1 MISVK
6 RPSVSSHPS
15 AHHHHHHHHQP
26 HHHHHHHK
34 QHHQLHS
41 LQNGASSA
49 GSVTS
54 ASLVTTTSANNN
66 RLIRSRNQLS
76 TGSEQ
81 QQDGKHQPQT
91 HWNPQAG
98 GGGFVSN
105 GGLGIGTFGGV
116 AGGQVNRPT
125 GAASWTGTG
134 SGCSIITNGGSLY
147 YSSSNGGY
155 GVSTATVNPKIRDIY
170 EFDSLFLLPAC
181 ALTSDKALNLRKDLA
196 AYDFDIK
203 ILEDSPRGSHNVWQS
218 GNRDATVQKQS
229 RPSSANRDR
238 LHEQSVAHTLHWF
251 ACVGED
257 SVDNGR
263 NAEELQKEREE
274 RIKQMKERQNEERQK
289 KLEELKAQAL
299 AAQKFREQKEEE
311 RRRRMDDLRRRE
323 SDRRS
328 QVEERR
334 RAIVEAD
341 NERREYIL
349 RKNQE
354 REQRMETKRRN
365 DRGSIQF
372 AFGSSTPRMIDTSD
386 SGMCSSFWAH
396 RRATSITNVAYTGAA
411 LTRRSSERELTD
423 SASKKRATSASGL
436 DRSTDD
442 QRRMSSSMY
451 EVFNWTS
458 TSECPRK
465 LTFSLAAGPGINID
479 DPPTAAE
486 YQPAAARNYA
496 SGKEMNYQ
504 RTVNRRK
511 TDLMPTIPSPRDSS
525 RSSLGTHT
533 PRTPGRAFS
542 MTRLDQLAQ
551 PRRRNGEH
559 ISAILERERRQAL
572 ELENLTRLS
581 LSSSRSSPTGSGGN
595 SKRMS
600 RSMSQLAGSGAKYR
614 NQSQDSNSGRSPGFG
629 GGRKSSFHSSS
640 MNSGSTSPMRRNDTS
655 KSMSQLNTVGGTAR
669 ITKTERLRQQYHHQQ
684 QQQLQSQLLVT
695 NGLRSGEMTPTSLN
709 TSRPGSAMS
718 SSTTASGIVYRRT
731 LPAQRKP
738 RPASIAVTGVT
749 ASGLKEDKPPL
760 PKTGSGASTGS
771 GVTSASSKHRLS
783 SAGSGSINTTP
794 AKSASGMETP
804 TKKPL
809 SIHSAEKRSASVRGS
824 TPKASSTPLQ
834 SPGPEKASR
843 SLQDSLKKAADGG
856 GKKAPAS
863 SEKPATTKTA
873 TVPKEEVVA
882 VEAKPDAPAAPKAEE
897 QVVEPEKVVV
907 RDESSQQA
915 SLVEV
920 DQSSFGQEEQPQ
932 QQQEEVVVPVQQEAP
947 APALPTESSEV
958 PQQVEVAPVK
968 VVPTPV
974 VEQVVAEPQD
984 VSEPKMLPEEE
995 TVEVINGG
1003 LTVDVAGGA
1012 ADAMTA
1018 SMIAKRITTEEEAK
1032 AALAERRRLAREEA
1046 ERQAELERKRIE
1058 AEEQAE
1064 RQRVLEEEER
1074 LRKLEEET
1082 IRLAEEQRRM
1092 EEERLQQAI
1101 EEARRRD
1108 EEERK
1113 RREEE
1118 ARQKAEREEA
1128 ERKAREEA
1136 ERQRVEM
1143 AERLKKEE
1151 KEREERRKRV
1161 EAIMSRT
1168 RAKGT
1173 ANSTPTKN
1181 NEDDKENAMSKSQIV
1196 LSSTPAALPTG
1207 TAMSASTISM
1217 TDSFIASEIRQE
1229 QAQQQQ
1235 QQQQQHQSLEQ
1246 AMESLSLS
1254 NNNNNNGN
1262 SSNSSSSSETLA
1274 HSSTIN
1280 NTINNNN
1287 NNNGGSN
1294 IQFEKSVAEKE
1305 SLLLLASSTAAGVT
1319 LVANNNLNNGSTSN
1333 GTGGAVVGSEATN
1346 GDSIVP
1352 TTNGKTEQ
1360 QSPAMMASS
1369 NGSSATANST
1379 SDLIIEDALM
1389 GQTNGHKNG
1398 TMDNVF
1404 AVNDTLKPQTTGP
1417 MGLND
1422 FHIPTNGDHHRHRD
1436 DSRLPS
1442 LADPNAEP
1450 SAEQQHSSF
1459 ESSGTASTVVTT
1471 ETTIVS
1477 ADDAAANSC
1486 SNADPL
1492 IDFASFSTSEVSQPG
1507 LVELAGA
1514 GSDANF
1520 NPLAPL
1526 DVHNNDNNNSINPF
1540 FSSNYDGDAA
1550 SGDHRATEAILFDL
1564 TLDNTS
1570 NGGGTTNT
1578 SSSPFFTN
1586 NNNNTNTSPPNN
1598 NNNNSTPSSWLV
1610 SATSDGQENR
1620 DLSLL

>member
-15 AHHHHHHHHQP
+15 AHHHHHHHQP
-26 HHHHHHHK
+26 HQHQHHK

-49 GSVTS
+49 SSVTS
-54 ASLVTTTSANNN
+54 APLVATTSANNN
-66 RLIRSRNQLS
+66 RIIRSRNQLS
-76 TGSEQ
+76 TAGEHEQ
-81 QQDGKHQPQT
+81 HQEAKHLHPG
-91 HWNPQAG
+91 HWNPQSG
-98 GGGFVSN
+98 SFVSN
-105 GGLGIGTFGGV
+105 GGTGVGPFGGV
-116 AGGQVNRPT
+116 GGGGGAQVNRPT

-147 YSSSNGGY
+147 YSNSNGGY
-155 GVSTATVNPKIRDIY
+155 GVSTASVNPKIRDIY

-229 RPSSANRDR
+229 RPASANRDR

-251 ACVGED
+251 ACVGDD

-263 NAEELQKEREE
+263 NPEELQKEREE

-334 RAIVEAD
+334 RAIIEAD

-465 LTFSLAAGPGINID
+465 LTFSLAGSGINID

-486 YQPAAARNYA
+486 YQPAAPRNYA
-496 SGKEMNYQ
+496 SGKDDTAEMNYQ

-629 GGRKSSFHSSS
+629 GGRKSSFNSSS

-655 KSMSQLNTVGGTAR
+655 KSMSQLNTVGSTPR

-684 QQQLQSQLLVT
+684 QQQLQNQLLVT

-783 SAGSGSINTTP
+783 SAGSGSIHTTP
-794 AKSASGMETP
+794 AKSSSGMDTP
-804 TKKPL
+804 TKKPVTL
-809 SIHSAEKRSASVRGS
+809 HSAEKRSTSVRGT

-843 SLQDSLKKAADGG
+843 SLQDSLKKAADVS
-856 GKKAPAS
+856 KKVPATNEKPMAKAP
-863 SEKPATTKTA
+863 
-873 TVPKEEVVA
+873 VPKDDAVV
-882 VEAKPDAPAAPKAEE
+882 VEAKQEAPIVAPMQEE
-897 QVVEPEKVVV
+897 QSVEPEKVAPQV
-907 RDESSQQA
+907 ENTPQT

-920 DQSSFGQEEQPQ
+920 DQSFGQVEQPQ
-932 QQQEEVVVPVQQEAP
+932 QQQEEVVVAVQQEAP
-947 APALPTESSEV
+947 SPAQTVSVEQSQQADSVSVETE
-958 PQQVEVAPVK
+958 
-968 VVPTPV
+968 PTPIIEQAEMEQQEISV
-974 VEQVVAEPQD
+974 VK
-984 VSEPKMLPEEE
+984 SETTMMPVEE
-995 TVEVINGG
+995 TTEIINGS
-1003 LTVDVAGGA
+1003 LTIDASGNG

-1064 RQRVLEEEER
+1064 RQRILEEEER

-1113 RREEE
+1113 RREDE

-1168 RAKGT
+1168 RAKGA

-1217 TDSFIASEIRQE
+1217 TDSFIASELRQE
-1229 QAQQQQ
+1229 QQQQV
-1235 QQQQQHQSLEQ
+1235 QQHQSLEQ

-1274 HSSTIN
+1274 HSSAIN
-1280 NTINNNN
+1280 NINNNN
-1287 NNNGGSN
+1287 NSSNGDN
-1294 IQFEKSVAEKE
+1294 VQFEKSVTEKE
-1305 SLLLLASSTAAGVT
+1305 NLLLTSSTGATV
-1319 LVANNNLNNGSTSN
+1319 VANNNLNNGSTSN
-1333 GTGGAVVGSEATN
+1333 GTVVESTTNAEGANSGTKGE
-1346 GDSIVP
+1346 SIVL

-1360 QSPAMMASS
+1360 QSSAMMANS
-1369 NGSSATANST
+1369 NGSNATANST

-1404 AVNDTLKPQTTGP
+1404 AVNDLMKADNVP
-1417 MGLND
+1417 MELNE
-1422 FHIPTNGDHHRHRD
+1422 FISPKNGDHHLNGD
-1436 DSRLPS
+1436 DSYPS
-1442 LADPNAEP
+1442 IVDRNATGGEK
-1450 SAEQQHSSF
+1450 QHSSID
-1459 ESSGTASTVVTT
+1459 SSGTASTVTT
-1471 ETTIVS
+1471 ETTIVTAGGAS
-1477 ADDAAANSC
+1477 TT
-1486 SNADPL
+1486 ADPL
-1492 IDFASFSTSEVSQPG
+1492 IDFASFSISDDLGQAIPREGSV
-1507 LVELAGA
+1507 
-1514 GSDANF
+1514 SDANF
-1520 NPLAPL
+1520 NPLTPFDTADSVNVTVVQHNATL
-1526 DVHNNDNNNSINPF
+1526 DVNNASNNNSINPF
-1540 FSSNYDGDAA
+1540 FSSNEHITYPVHDGSDREC
-1550 SGDHRATEAILFDL
+1550 SDNHATEAVLFDL
-1564 TLDNTS
+1564 ALDNTTS
-1570 NGGGTTNT
+1570 TTT
-1578 SSSPFFTN
+1578 SSSFFN
-1586 NNNNTNTSPPNN
+1586 NNNNTPSNNTP
-1598 NNNNSTPSSWLV
+1598 WLV
-1610 SATSDGQENR
+1610 SATSDGQDNR
-1620 DLSLL
+1620 GK

>member
-1 MISVK
+1 MADSTEEINQILDNKTQSPGTIEGK
-6 RPSVSSHPS
+6 DPSFNSIHPC
-15 AHHHHHHHHQP
+15 
-26 HHHHHHHK
+26 
-34 QHHQLHS
+34 
-41 LQNGASSA
+41 
-49 GSVTS
+49 
-54 ASLVTTTSANNN
+54 
-66 RLIRSRNQLS
+66 I
-76 TGSEQ
+76 
-81 QQDGKHQPQT
+81 D
-91 HWNPQAG
+91 
-98 GGGFVSN
+98 
-105 GGLGIGTFGGV
+105 
-116 AGGQVNRPT
+116 
-125 GAASWTGTG
+125 
-134 SGCSIITNGGSLY
+134 
-147 YSSSNGGY
+147 
-155 GVSTATVNPKIRDIY
+155 AT
-170 EFDSLFLLPAC
+170 
-181 ALTSDKALNLRKDLA
+181 
-196 AYDFDIK
+196 
-203 ILEDSPRGSHNVWQS
+203 

-229 RPSSANRDR
+229 RPSSANR
-238 LHEQSVAHTLHWF
+238 
-251 ACVGED
+251 
-257 SVDNGR
+257 
-263 NAEELQKEREE
+263 ELQKEREE

-334 RAIVEAD
+334 RAIIEAD

-354 REQRMETKRRN
+354 RDQRMETKRRN

-465 LTFSLAAGPGINID
+465 LTFSLAGSGINID

-486 YQPAAARNYA
+486 YQPAASRNYA
-496 SGKEMNYQ
+496 SGKDDTAEMNYQ

-629 GGRKSSFHSSS
+629 GGRKSSFNSSS
-640 MNSGSTSPMRRNDTS
+640 INSGSTSPMRRNDTS
-655 KSMSQLNTVGGTAR
+655 KSMSQLNTAGSTPR
-669 ITKTERLRQQYHHQQ
+669 ITKTERLRQQYHHHQQ
-684 QQQLQSQLLVT
+684 QQQHHQQHQNQLLVT

-738 RPASIAVTGVT
+738 RPASIAVTGVS

-771 GVTSASSKHRLS
+771 GVSSATSKHRLS
-783 SAGSGSINTTP
+783 SAGSGSLTTTP
-794 AKSASGMETP
+794 AKSASGTETP

-809 SIHSAEKRSASVRGS
+809 TLHSAEKRSAGARGA

-843 SLQDSLKKAADGG
+843 NLLDSLKKSADGP
-856 GKKAPAS
+856 KKVPAS
-863 SEKPATTKTA
+863 KTPAQKDDA
-873 TVPKEEVVA
+873 VV
-882 VEAKPDAPAAPKAEE
+882 VEAKQEPPSVAAPKVEE
-897 QVVEPEKVVV
+897 LSAQQEAILQ
-907 RDESSQQA
+907 RDDGSQQA

-920 DQSSFGQEEQPQ
+920 DQSFGQEEQPQ

-947 APALPTESSEV
+947 APAQTEDAELPKQAEEAVT
-958 PQQVEVAPVK
+958 VE
-968 VVPTPV
+968 V
-974 VEQVVAEPQD
+974 VEQAPTTKQQQQAPLEQQD
-984 VSEPKMLPEEE
+984 VSAVQAAEPTMMVAEEVPENVNGSL
-995 TVEVINGG
+995 TVEVSG
-1003 LTVDVAGGA
+1003 AG

-1018 SMIAKRITTEEEAK
+1018 SMIAKRINTEEEAK

-1046 ERQAELERKRIE
+1046 ERLAELERKRIE

-1064 RQRVLEEEER
+1064 RQRILEEEER

-1168 RAKGT
+1168 RAKGA
-1173 ANSTPTKN
+1173 ANNTPTKN

-1229 QAQQQQ
+1229 QQQQQ
-1235 QQQQQHQSLEQ
+1235 QQTQHQSLEQ

-1254 NNNNNNGN
+1254 NNNTT
-1262 SSNSSSSSETLA
+1262 SSNSSSSSSDTLA
-1274 HSSTIN
+1274 NSSTIN
-1280 NTINNNN
+1280 NNINNNN
-1287 NNNGGSN
+1287 NNTNGGN
-1294 IQFEKSVAEKE
+1294 VQFDKSVTEKE
-1305 SLLLLASSTAAGVT
+1305 NLLLASSTAGAAVV
-1319 LVANNNLNNGSTSN
+1319 VANNNLNNGSTSN
-1333 GTGGAVVGSEATN
+1333 GTVVEPATN
-1346 GDSIVP
+1346 EEGTNGTKGESLLL
-1352 TTNGKTEQ
+1352 TTNGKSEQ

-1369 NGSSATANST
+1369 NGSSNATTANST

-1404 AVNDTLKPQTTGP
+1404 AVNDSMKAQTV
-1417 MGLND
+1417 
-1422 FHIPTNGDHHRHRD
+1422 PTELTNNFYTPKNGDHHQNGDSSGDGADRD
-1436 DSRLPS
+1436 AYPS
-1442 LADPNAEP
+1442 LIEPNTAGT
-1450 SAEQQHSSF
+1450 EQQQHCSSF
-1459 ESSGTASTVVTT
+1459 DSSGTVSTATT
-1471 ETTIVS
+1471 ETTIVM
-1477 ADDAAANSC
+1477 ADGAST
-1486 SNADPL
+1486 NADQL
-1492 IDFASFSTSEVSQPG
+1492 IDFASFSTSEEPFGHSMPRDASV
-1507 LVELAGA
+1507 
-1514 GSDANF
+1514 SDANF
-1520 NPLAPL
+1520 NPLLASPAFGGSVAGAGSENETSLAQHTPL
-1526 DVHNNDNNNSINPF
+1526 DVHNISNNNSINPF
-1540 FSSNYDGDAA
+1540 FTVSDPVLLDSKRRESGGNDAP
-1550 SGDHRATEAILFDL
+1550 EAVLFDL
-1564 TLDNTS
+1564 TLDNTG
-1570 NGGGTTNT
+1570 NGGSNNSIT
-1578 SSSPFFTN
+1578 SSPFFNNN
-1586 NNNNTNTSPPNN
+1586 NNNNTA
-1598 NNNNSTPSSWLV
+1598 PSSNNTPWLV
-1610 SATSDGQENR
+1610 SATTDGQENR

>member
-1 MISVK
+1 MV
-6 RPSVSSHPS
+6 
-15 AHHHHHHHHQP
+15 
-26 HHHHHHHK
+26 
-34 QHHQLHS
+34 
-41 LQNGASSA
+41 
-49 GSVTS
+49 
-54 ASLVTTTSANNN
+54 
-66 RLIRSRNQLS
+66 LIDD
-76 TGSEQ
+76 
-81 QQDGKHQPQT
+81 DGI
-91 HWNPQAG
+91 NE
-98 GGGFVSN
+98 SM
-105 GGLGIGTFGGV
+105 
-116 AGGQVNRPT
+116 
-125 GAASWTGTG
+125 
-134 SGCSIITNGGSLY
+134 
-147 YSSSNGGY
+147 
-155 GVSTATVNPKIRDIY
+155 
-170 EFDSLFLLPAC
+170 
-181 ALTSDKALNLRKDLA
+181 
-196 AYDFDIK
+196 
-203 ILEDSPRGSHNVWQS
+203 
-218 GNRDATVQKQS
+218 
-229 RPSSANRDR
+229 PSSAATMLTDESDR
-238 LHEQSVAHTLHWF
+238 IPSTTL
-251 ACVGED
+251 AVLRGILVKSLSRENLSLIDQQQLLGERKARHVQF
-257 SVDNGR
+257 SL
-263 NAEELQKEREE
+263 ELQKEREE

-334 RAIVEAD
+334 RAIIEAD

-436 DRSTDD
+436 DRSIDD

-465 LTFSLAAGPGINID
+465 LTFSLAGSGINID

-486 YQPAAARNYA
+486 YQPATPRHYG
-496 SGKEMNYQ
+496 SGK
-504 RTVNRRK
+504 
-511 TDLMPTIPSPRDSS
+511 
-525 RSSLGTHT
+525 
-533 PRTPGRAFS
+533 GRAFS
-542 MTRLDQLAQ
+542 MTRLDHLAQ

-581 LSSSRSSPTGSGGN
+581 LSSSRSSPTGSGSN

-614 NQSQDSNSGRSPGFG
+614 NQSQDSNSGRSPGFN

-640 MNSGSTSPMRRNDTS
+640 MNSGSNSPMRRNDTS
-655 KSMSQLNTVGGTAR
+655 KSMSQLNTVGSTPR

-684 QQQLQSQLLVT
+684 QQQHQNQLLVT

-771 GVTSASSKHRLS
+771 GVTSASSKHRLA
-783 SAGSGSINTTP
+783 SAGSGSIHTTP
-794 AKSASGMETP
+794 AKSSSGMETP
-804 TKKPL
+804 TKKPITL
-809 SIHSAEKRSASVRGS
+809 HSAEKRSTSIRGT

-843 SLQDSLKKAADGG
+843 SLQDSLKKTADVS
-856 GKKAPAS
+856 KKVPSTNEKPMAKAP
-863 SEKPATTKTA
+863 
-873 TVPKEEVVA
+873 VA
-882 VEAKPDAPAAPKAEE
+882 KDDVIVVEAKQDSSLVVPNLEE
-897 QVVEPEKVVV
+897 QSAVSEKVTSQ
-907 RDESSQQA
+907 DESTLQV
-915 SLVEV
+915 SLVVEV
-920 DQSSFGQEEQPQ
+920 DPSFGQEEQPQ
-932 QQQEEVVVPVQQEAP
+932 QQQEVVVVPVQQEASTLVQIEDVELSQQ
-947 APALPTESSEV
+947 ADAATE
-958 PQQVEVAPVK
+958 
-968 VVPTPV
+968 PTPM
-974 VEQVVAEPQD
+974 VEQAEMEQQEISVV
-984 VSEPKMLPEEE
+984 KME
-995 TVEVINGG
+995 TTIVPPADETIEIVNGN
-1003 LTVDVAGGA
+1003 LTLDGTGIA

-1064 RQRVLEEEER
+1064 RQRILEEEER

-1101 EEARRRD
+1101 EDARRRD

-1168 RAKGT
+1168 RAKG
-1173 ANSTPTKN
+1173 AASNTPTKN

-1196 LSSTPAALPTG
+1196 LSSTPAALSTG

-1229 QAQQQQ
+1229 HQQQA
-1235 QQQQQHQSLEQ
+1235 QQHQSLEQ

-1262 SSNSSSSSETLA
+1262 SSNSSTSSETLA
-1274 HSSTIN
+1274 HSSAIN
-1280 NTINNNN
+1280 NINNNN
-1287 NNNGGSN
+1287 SSTNGDN
-1294 IQFEKSVAEKE
+1294 IQFEKSVTEKE
-1305 SLLLLASSTAAGVT
+1305 DLLITGSTGATV
-1319 LVANNNLNNGSTSN
+1319 VANNNLNNGSTTSN
-1333 GTGGAVVGSEATN
+1333 GTVDDTTINAEGTNNGTKSETL
-1346 GDSIVP
+1346 VL

-1360 QSPAMMASS
+1360 QSSAMMASS
-1369 NGSSATANST
+1369 NGSNATANST

-1404 AVNDTLKPQTTGP
+1404 TVNDLMKSENVPMELK
-1417 MGLND
+1417 D
-1422 FHIPTNGDHHRHRD
+1422 FIISKHGDHHLYGD
-1436 DSRLPS
+1436 DSYPS
-1442 LADPNAEP
+1442 IVDRNASVGEK
-1450 SAEQQHSSF
+1450 QHSSF
-1459 ESSGTASTVVTT
+1459 DSSGTGSTVTT
-1471 ETTIVS
+1471 ETTIVTAGYPS
-1477 ADDAAANSC
+1477 TNA
-1486 SNADPL
+1486 ADPL
-1492 IDFASFSTSEVSQPG
+1492 IDFASFSINDDPG
-1507 LVELAGA
+1507 QSIPREGSV
-1514 GSDANF
+1514 SDANF
-1520 NPLAPL
+1520 NPLIPFDTADSENMTVVQHTSL
-1526 DVHNNDNNNSINPF
+1526 DVHNASNNNSINPF
-1540 FSSNYDGDAA
+1540 YASNENVPTYPVHDGSNRERSDN
-1550 SGDHRATEAILFDL
+1550 HATEAVLFDL
-1564 TLDNTS
+1564 AHDNTTS
-1570 NGGGTTNT
+1570 TTTTT
-1578 SSSPFFTN
+1578 SSTLFN
-1586 NNNNTNTSPPNN
+1586 NNNNTPSNI
-1598 NNNNSTPSSWLV
+1598 TPWLV
-1610 SATSDGQENR
+1610 SATSDGRDNR
-1620 DLSLL
+1620 ALRV

>member
-533 PRTPGRAFS
+533 PRTP
-542 MTRLDQLAQ
+542 
-551 PRRRNGEH
+551 
-559 ISAILERERRQAL
+559 
-572 ELENLTRLS
+572 
-581 LSSSRSSPTGSGGN
+581 
-595 SKRMS
+595 
-600 RSMSQLAGSGAKYR
+600 
-614 NQSQDSNSGRSPGFG
+614 
-629 GGRKSSFHSSS
+629 
-640 MNSGSTSPMRRNDTS
+640 
-655 KSMSQLNTVGGTAR
+655 
-669 ITKTERLRQQYHHQQ
+669 
-684 QQQLQSQLLVT
+684 
-695 NGLRSGEMTPTSLN
+695 GLRSGEMTPTSLN